1 MRAVA
6 QPSLPIGQVSPDEIA
21 RKRDFGEAIELSAS
35 VAGYDL
41 DKQAST
47 DIAMDKAQ
55 WSRIKSGQEGIKWAK
70 LERFLDTM
78 GNDIP
83 LLWMLHQRGYDV
95 LSLRKRE
102 TEIERLLRDEREAR
116 EAAEMKVR
124 VLTEALTGRAAA

>member
-21 RKRDFGEAIELSAS
+21 RKRDFGEAIELAAS

-41 DKQAST
+41 DKQASA

-55 WSRIKSGQEGIKWAK
+55 WSRIKSGQEGIKWAR
-70 LERFLDTM
+70 LEKFLDNM

-102 TEIERLLRDEREAR
+102 SEVERALREAN
-116 EAAEMKVR
+116 EKIATLEHDKR
-124 VLTEALTGRAAA
+124 VLAEALRGGA